1 MNHKP
6 LSWSR
11 FDQETK
17 SVALIEFKKMMKN
30 PFHMKIENPRHSKPE
45 NHSWFCIKSTC
56 NQLRLTVNLIIRITS
71 IAINYCNTIEMICDC
86 FCNICHKS
94 SFYYLL
100 QHPETNK
107 NRVINY
113 RATRWIWSLMV
124 YLPIH
129 FSLFVKHIAFRIM
142 FPKYSGLLKIQTR
155 MCSNFW

>member
-1 MNHKP
+1 MSPCPDPDSTKKQNRSP
-6 LSWSR
+6 LI
-11 FDQETK
+11 DLT
-17 SVALIEFKKMMKN
+17 KN

-56 NQLRLTVNLIIRITS
+56 NQLRLTVNLIIRKTS
-71 IAINYCNTIEMICDC
+71 IAINYCNTIWMICDC

-100 QHPETNK
+100 QHPETINDK
-107 NRVINY
+107 NREINH
-113 RATRWIWSLMV
+113 RATRWISYLMV

-142 FPKYSGLLKIQTR
+142 FPKYNGLLKIWTR
-155 MCSNFW
+155 IRSDIWW